1 MQEDGSLVEGGDAFS
16 RAVQLMQECALL
28 DKGSGVGALALTFRA
43 PSLGDVGGG
52 EWEEE
57 EEVLMGAEDAAL
69 WAQVEAAA
77 RRSRDREGLHGAVLE
92 DLHTKLMENVD
103 RRYVFSS
110 LLIFLFFHY
119 KRVQTEIDVNT

>member
-1 MQEDGSLVEGGDAFS
+1 VDGSPVEGGDAFS

-57 EEVLMGAEDAAL
+57 EEMLMGAEDTQTQLCGCRWRPGCAPL
-69 WAQVEAAA
+69 E
-77 RRSRDREGLHGAVLE
+77 RDREGQHGAVLE
-92 DLHTKLMENVD
+92 DSTP
-103 RRYVFSS
+103 SS
-110 LLIFLFFHY
+110 WRTSTAGTSFLLF
-119 KRVQTEIDVNT
+119 